1 MDLYR
6 DQAENEFTV
15 ALANGDVL
23 KVNNGSI
30 YALDKEEFVDKAVD
44 AADKADSASDASDL
58 ANGKD
63 TDTEVFSST
72 STKLDA
78 DSAYKNVNIN
88 NGQIKITYQDGSQA
102 DFTYG
107 DMSQLDRQAMR
118 EYVQERA
125 RALKEILPK
134 NKIHNGTDSM
144 LRLRA
149 ESEFLAHYAK
159 TGKIL
164 DVQGKDIV
172 PIDKDLYNDADEID
186 RLSLKGYWNGESDTM
201 TLPAKADADDIVIGD
216 LADRRR

>member
-1 MDLYR
+1 MELYHA
-6 DQAENEFTV
+6 QAKNEFII

-30 YALDKEEFVDKAVD
+30 YALDKDEFVDKAVN
-44 AADKADSASDASDL
+44 ADSASDASDL
-58 ANGKD
+58 ADGKD

-72 STKLDA
+72 STRLDA
-78 DSAYKNVNIN
+78 GSAYKNVSIN
-88 NGQIKITYQDGSQA
+88 NGQIKITYQDGSEA

-134 NKIHNGTDSM
+134 NKIHNGTDRM

-172 PIDKDLYNDADEID
+172 PIDKDLYNDADDIG

-201 TLPAKADADDIVIGD
+201 TLPINADADDIVIGN
-216 LADRRR
+216 LAERRS

>member
-1 MDLYR
+1 MDLYH
-6 DQAENEFTV
+6 DQAENEFTI

-30 YALDKEEFVDKAVD
+30 YALDKDEFIDKAVD
-44 AADKADSASDASDL
+44 AGDKTDTASDL
-58 ANGKD
+58 TDGKD
-63 TDTEVFSST
+63 TDTEIFSST
-72 STKLDA
+72 STKLDP
-78 DSAYKNVNIN
+78 DSAYKDVNIN
-88 NGQIKITYQDGSQA
+88 NGQIKITYQDGSQTN
-102 DFTYG
+102 FTYG

-118 EYVQERA
+118 EYIQERA

-134 NKIHNGTDSM
+134 NKIRSGTDSM

-172 PIDKDLYNDADEID
+172 PIDKDLYNGADEID

-201 TLPAKADADDIVIGD
+201 TLPMNADADNIVIGD
-216 LADRRR
+216 LAERRS

>member
-1 MDLYR
+1 MELYR
-6 DQAENEFTV
+6 DQAENEFII

-30 YALDKEEFVDKAVD
+30 YALDKEEFVDKAVS
-44 AADKADSASDASDL
+44 AGDKADSASDL
-58 ANGKD
+58 ADGKD

-102 DFTYG
+102 NFTYG

-125 RALKEILPK
+125 RALKEILPQ
-134 NKIHNGTDSM
+134 NKIHNGTDNM

-201 TLPAKADADDIVIGD
+201 TLPIKADADDIVIGD
-216 LADRRR
+216 LAERRS